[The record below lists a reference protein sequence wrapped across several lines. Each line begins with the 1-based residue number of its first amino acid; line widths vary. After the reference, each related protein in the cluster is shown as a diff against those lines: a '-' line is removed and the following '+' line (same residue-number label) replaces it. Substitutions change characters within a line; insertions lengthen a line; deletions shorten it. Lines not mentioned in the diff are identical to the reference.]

1 MTEGIVLRE
10 LQQVDNS
17 QVYSDLEHP
26 KDEILLGLQ
35 KVGVSYPSNKR
46 FSREKYWA
54 LKSISLELRKGET
67 LGVLGRNGAGK
78 STLLKLLAG
87 ILTPDSGSLYRRA
100 GTQAS
105 LLALQLG
112 FIPDLPGRENAIMS
126 CILLG
131 MSRKQAQ
138 ERLENIFR
146 FAEIEEAIDK
156 PVATY
161 SAGMRARLG
170 FGVAMEA
177 NPDILLVDE
186 VLGVGDKDF
195 RIKSKNVILERIHS
209 DKSVVIVSHDMATI
223 SELCD
228 RAVYIKDGST
238 VMHGDVQSVVDAY
251 SSDKA

>member
-1 MTEGIVLRE
+1 MTESVLFDQSSLLDSSILQRRDSELLLRLENVGI
-10 LQQVDNS
+10 
-17 QVYSDLEHP
+17 
-26 KDEILLGLQ
+26 G
-35 KVGVSYPSNKR
+35 YPSNRR
-46 FSREKYWA
+46 FSREKFWA
-54 LKSISLELRKGET
+54 LESISLELRQGET
-67 LGVLGRNGAGK
+67 LGILGRNGAGK

-87 ILTPDSGSLYRRA
+87 ILNPDRGRIYRKA
-100 GTQAS
+100 NTHAS

-138 ERLENIFR
+138 SRLKNIFE
-146 FAEIEEAIDK
+146 FAEIEDAIDK

-195 RIKSKNVILERIHS
+195 RVKSKNVILERINS
-209 DKSVVIVSHDMATI
+209 DKSVVIVSHDMETI
-223 SELCD
+223 SDICD
-228 RAVYIKDGST
+228 RAVYIKNGRT
-238 VMHGDVQSVVDAY
+238 VVEGMVDKVVDIY
-251 SSDKA
+251 RSDRA